1 MSEIQVFDPALC
13 CSTGVCG
20 PEVDETLVRFA
31 ADVEW
36 LKGRGVSV
44 RRHNLAQEAGAFVA
58 TRVVREA
65 LASEGTGC
73 LPLLLVDGEIV
84 SRGAYPG
91 RAELAR
97 LAGAAPTGNAPAP
110 RAGLGAGLPV
120 RGCEP
125 GSGCC

>member
-1 MSEIQVFDPALC
+1 MNEIQVFDPALC

-20 PEVDETLVRFA
+20 PEVDEALVRFA

-36 LKGRGVSV
+36 LRARGVSV

-58 TRVVREA
+58 TRAVREA
-65 LASEGTGC
+65 LASEGVGC
-73 LPLLLVDGEIV
+73 LPLLVVDGTIV

-91 RAELAR
+91 RDELAR
-97 LAGAAPTGNAPAP
+97 LAGAAHAGDAPAP
-110 RAGLGAGLPV
+110 RTGIAAGLPV